1 MGRPPP
7 TAPRQAFSIREFR
20 ACVPGMAGITA
31 GMLLVASTVTRRT
44 VLGIAGAALFGLIMM
59 ALLTNGGAPESKPT
73 AETSVNGTPSVS
85 TAGLRDIAVTNIV
98 PPDDAYD
105 PVLAGEPLPAGYRQL
120 LRRDAILPVYNPTF
134 RSAGDTDWSADT
146 LVIGLVID
154 DDARAYPVRFLNR
167 REMVIDRVA
176 NIPVLVSW

>member
-1 MGRPPP
+1 M
-7 TAPRQAFSIREFR
+7 
-20 ACVPGMAGITA
+20 
-31 GMLLVASTVTRRT
+31 TRST
-44 VLGIAGAALFGLIMM
+44 VLGIAGLALLGLIMM
-59 ALLTNGGAPESKPT
+59 ALLTNGGAPEIQPKS
-73 AETSVNGTPSVS
+73 ETFDTGTPSVS
-85 TAGLRDIAVTNIV
+85 TAGLRDIEVTNIV
-98 PPDDAYD
+98 PPDDVYD
-105 PVLAGEPLPAGYRQL
+105 PVLAGEPLPEGYRPL

-134 RSAGDTDWSADT
+134 RSAGDTDWSGDT